1 MSVKMKDLL
10 DRFASMQKAAEETL
24 AAEPGA
30 LVGVKDM
37 PGSEHDAQVPASAK
51 KPDAEVTQGQ
61 PAGATT
67 AEGAVNG
74 GDAKPLNEGKLEVNQ
89 PLENPQQ
96 KPAITDDALT
106 AKEAGAHL
114 KDLVGGLLADIAAG
128 KAQAQKQAAAKTE
141 SAEKTAQDQGAQ
153 AAQPAQTSEP
163 ANTEEKKEGE
173 KTATAKTDAP
183 KLELTEQMISKLA
196 EAVATFNAGRKA
208 AEDAIKTAAA
218 KPAAKP
224 AEKTA
229 EKTVEKTAAEKKAE
243 AIKNIKEACIKAAQ
257 AAGLDQAAA
266 EAAAAQAMTD
276 AGMSAED
283 AQAAQ
288 AAQSAAAGAE
298 GAASAGE
305 GAGEGAAAA
314 EGVQLPEDVT
324 AEEALKAIIDC
335 VQSGEL
341 DVESAK
347 AIVDEIAGDA
357 GGADAGITE
366 DQAAEAI
373 AAGLESGEITPEQA
387 EGLIAAI
394 EGGAGE
400 AAGAEAQGAEAAA
413 QAAQEASD
421 EAKGAADAEAAIKQ
435 AAAAIRANAIQKIAS
450 AVNANREA
458 VKQAA
463 AKEPK
468 ASPLT
473 MKVASILKAHKEA
486 QDAKAKEGAEKAA
499 AEKAAAAKSEAQAK
513 YLEGFCKKAAELGVD
528 PQKLAQYIVASKAAQ
543 AK

>member
-1 MSVKMKDLL
+1 MKDLL

-30 LVGVKDM
+30 LVGVKEM

-89 PLENPQQ
+89 PLENPEQ
-96 KPAITDDALT
+96 KPAITGDALT

-128 KAQAQKQAAAKTE
+128 KAQAQKQAAAAKP
-141 SAEKTAQDQGAQ
+141 AEKTAQDANGAQ
-153 AAQPAQTSEP
+153 AAQPAQTAEP
-163 ANTEEKKEGE
+163 AKTEEKKDGE

-183 KLELTEQMISKLA
+183 KIELNEQMLSKLA
-196 EAVATFNAGRKA
+196 EAVATYNAGRKA

-218 KPAAKP
+218 KPAEKP
-224 AEKTA
+224 AEKP
-229 EKTVEKTAAEKKAE
+229 VEKTAAEKKAE

-276 AGMSAED
+276 AGVSAED

-288 AAQSAAAGAE
+288 AAAAGAE
-298 GAASAGE
+298 GAAA
-305 GAGEGAAAA
+305 AGEGAAAA

-324 AEEALKAIIDC
+324 EEELAKAIIDC

-357 GGADAGITE
+357 GGAGGEGAGITE

-400 AAGAEAQGAEAAA
+400 AAGAAGAAGAEAQGAEAAA

-499 AEKAAAAKSEAQAK
+499 AAKSEAEAK

>member
-89 PLENPQQ
+89 PLENPEQ

-128 KAQAQKQAAAKTE
+128 KAQAQKQAAAAKPAAKP
-141 SAEKTAQDQGAQ
+141 AEKTAQDANGAQ

-163 ANTEEKKEGE
+163 AKTEEKKDGE
-173 KTATAKTDAP
+173 KTATAKAEAP
-183 KLELTEQMISKLA
+183 KIELNEQMLSKLA
-196 EAVATFNAGRKA
+196 EAVATYNAGRKA

-218 KPAAKP
+218 KPAEKP
-224 AEKTA
+224 A
-229 EKTVEKTAAEKKAE
+229 EKTAAEKKAE

-276 AGMSAED
+276 AGVSAED

-288 AAQSAAAGAE
+288 AAAAGAE
-298 GAASAGE
+298 GAAAAGE

-324 AEEALKAIIDC
+324 EEELAKAIIDC

-394 EGGAGE
+394 KGGAGE

-499 AEKAAAAKSEAQAK
+499 AAKSEAQAK

>member
-1 MSVKMKDLL
+1 MAVKMKDLL

-30 LVGVKDM
+30 LVGVKEM

-51 KPDAEVTQGQ
+51 KPDAEVTHGQ

-89 PLENPQQ
+89 PLENPEQ

-128 KAQAQKQAAAKTE
+128 KAQAQKQAAAAKP
-141 SAEKTAQDQGAQ
+141 AEKTAQDANGAQ

-163 ANTEEKKEGE
+163 AKTEEKNDGE

-183 KLELTEQMISKLA
+183 KIELNEQMLSKLA
-196 EAVATFNAGRKA
+196 EAVATYNAGRKA

-218 KPAAKP
+218 KPAEKP
-224 AEKTA
+224 AEKPVEKPA
-229 EKTVEKTAAEKKAE
+229 EKPVEKTAAEKKAE

-266 EAAAAQAMTD
+266 EASAAQAMTD
-276 AGMSAED
+276 AGVSAED

-288 AAQSAAAGAE
+288 AAAAGAE
-298 GAASAGE
+298 GAAA
-305 GAGEGAAAA
+305 AGEGAAAA

-324 AEEALKAIIDC
+324 EEELAKAIIDC

-400 AAGAEAQGAEAAA
+400 AAGAAGAAGAEAQGAEAAA

-499 AEKAAAAKSEAQAK
+499 AAKSEAEAK